1 VRDFAG
7 IFEVAFAVVF
17 AVVFAG
23 VLAAAFGVRVPLTAA
38 FAGLLLDFTVARAVL
53 AAGRAALGFAG
64 AFAFA
69 FTFAFAFAFAFAWVA
84 PLRALAG
91 AACRAAGFLVAAAFF
106 VAGFRAGAFLA
117 CLRTVLLKMGASGGG
132 V

>member
-64 AFAFA
+64 AFV
-69 FTFAFAFAFAFAWVA
+69 FTFAFAFAFAFAWAA